1 MEINKELLDNLF
13 EQAVVN
19 PRLRQNL
26 DLRTSSADTSQRMLN
41 ALLPGTVVPIHR
53 HEDTTESV
61 ICLCGKLDVVIYEEV
76 AAYENAASDTMPM
89 GMDAQDVTRK
99 VEYREVQRIHLCP
112 AEAKYGCQI
121 PKGAWHT
128 VEVIEPSVIFEA
140 KDGAYGKDGSE
151 TFDAFKAKEAE
162 DKELGSDTSAPFSN
176 SLGDLKKDIEYLIG
190 MERQS
195 GSMDVIT
202 PLYVSRMLN
211 VPLEEVEKVMKDMVM

>member
-1 MEINKELLDNLF
+1 MTMEFDKDFLGKLF
-13 EQAVVN
+13 EQATMN
-19 PRLRQNL
+19 PRLRQNF
-26 DLRTSSADTSQRMLN
+26 DLRTSEADTSQRMLI

-76 AAYENAASDTMPM
+76 AAYEKSSSDAMPM

-99 VEYREVQRIHLCP
+99 VEYSEVQRIRLCP

-140 KDGAYGKDGSE
+140 KDGC
-151 TFDAFKAKEAE
+151 AK
-162 DKELGSDTSAPFSN
+162 
-176 SLGDLKKDIEYLIG
+176 
-190 MERQS
+190 R
-195 GSMDVIT
+195 
-202 PLYVSRMLN
+202 N
-211 VPLEEVEKVMKDMVM
+211 VEC

>member
-13 EQAVVN
+13 EQAKEN

-41 ALLPGTVVPIHR
+41 ALLPRTVVPIHR
-53 HEDTTESV
+53 HEDTTETV
-61 ICLCGKLDVVIYEEV
+61 ACLCGKLYEVIYEEV
-76 AAYENAASDTMPM
+76 VTYKKNASKALPM
-89 GMDAQDVTRK
+89 TIDAQDVTRK

-140 KDGAYGKDGSE
+140 KDGAYKG
-151 TFDAFKAKEAE
+151 
-162 DKELGSDTSAPFSN
+162 L
-176 SLGDLKKDIEYLIG
+176 
-190 MERQS
+190 
-195 GSMDVIT
+195 
-202 PLYVSRMLN
+202 
-211 VPLEEVEKVMKDMVM
+211 

>member
-1 MEINKELLDNLF
+1 MEINKKLLDSLF
-13 EQAVVN
+13 EQAKEN

-61 ICLCGKLDVVIYEEV
+61 ICLCGKLDEVIYEEIV
-76 AAYENAASDTMPM
+76 TYENAASDAMSM
-89 GMDAQDVTRK
+89 GMDSQNVVRK

-140 KDGAYGKDGSE
+140 KEGAY
-151 TFDAFKAKEAE
+151 KA
-162 DKELGSDTSAPFSN
+162 
-176 SLGDLKKDIEYLIG
+176 
-190 MERQS
+190 QC
-195 GSMDVIT
+195 
-202 PLYVSRMLN
+202 
-211 VPLEEVEKVMKDMVM
+211 

>member
-13 EQAVVN
+13 EQAKEN
-19 PRLRQNL
+19 TRLRQNL
-26 DLRTSSADTSQRMLN
+26 DLRTSSADNSQRMLN

-53 HEDTTESV
+53 HEETTESV

-76 AAYENAASDTMPM
+76 VSYSKALSEEFLQ
-89 GMDAQDVTRK
+89 GIDAQEVVRK

-140 KDGAYGKDGSE
+140 KDGAYKG
-151 TFDAFKAKEAE
+151 
-162 DKELGSDTSAPFSN
+162 
-176 SLGDLKKDIEYLIG
+176 
-190 MERQS
+190 
-195 GSMDVIT
+195 
-202 PLYVSRMLN
+202 
-211 VPLEEVEKVMKDMVM
+211 